1 MADEPIPT
9 EVDRAVNEAVGEDVK
24 PAKTKREPTYRV
36 VGKSKIPVS
45 KSLGALWKMRKQ
57 AAETSNKDMKSAWDE
72 AIRYYDNDQAEH
84 RDDGTVGKSANAR
97 NSRRMKDK
105 WSETENIVFSNVNVM
120 KSALYSR
127 NPTAEFTALVKDQE
141 PLANT
146 LEELVNAL
154 LNRRSRPG
162 INLKPKAK
170 RAVVTA
176 LLTNRGWLRLG
187 WTFKEDS
194 SEQAYT
200 DLQSLAKA
208 LEKAKDL
215 KEIEEIEGKIE
226 ALEKSID
233 LLQIGG
239 AYACTKLPHDILVD
253 PDSRESDL
261 SDARWVMERDYLPT
275 NFLLARYAKK
285 EDEEYKMVFQP
296 THVMKVSG
304 ASAGEDD
311 AAEFTIFKE
320 GEHASYGFQDD
331 ETFNRAKVTMVWWVW
346 DRITRRLFLYNNADW
361 KWPIWVWD
369 DPYNLDTFFPYY
381 PLSFHDGPSGVKS
394 KGEVSYYLDQQDS
407 LNEIADE
414 LRRSRRWARR
424 NVFFNKNLVSQKTV
438 EEVLK
443 GDDGTAR
450 GLDLPEGMKLTDVI
464 GSIIPPS
471 MQFKDLFDKAP
482 VLQAIDRI
490 SSVGDVM
497 RGEQFKTNT
506 NSTAVK
512 ANMSASALR
521 IDDKSDEIEDWLG
534 AFCWGLAQLC
544 LQFMSTD
551 EVNSIIG
558 EENAKDWKTLSAQD
572 ISKTLSMSVVGGS
585 TKKPTSQAKKEEAIE
600 LGQILGQFVNAAPGP
615 VTTIMLRVFEKAF
628 DEIILDDDDWKQ
640 LQESITQ
647 QTAQGEAA
655 PAGAEAAPVPA
666 PAAGAPPQGGAPDA
680 QGAVD
685 PNQLKQLLAQI
696 PPEVKQRVMQEIQ
709 SGVPAADAIKRGLQ
723 SINKQ

>member
-9 EVDRAVNEAVGEDVK
+9 EVERAVNEAVGE
-24 PAKTKREPTYRV
+24 PTQAATSKREPSYRI
-36 VGKSKIPVS
+36 VGRSKIPVS
-45 KSLGALWKMRKQ
+45 KSLGTLWKVRKQ
-57 AAETSNKDMKSAWDE
+57 AAEKMMKDNKSAWDE

-84 RDDGTVGKSANAR
+84 REDGVVGKSGNAR

-105 WSETENIVFSNVNVM
+105 WSETENIVFANVNVM

-127 NPTAEFTALVKDQE
+127 NPTAEFTALVKEQE

-170 RAVVTA
+170 RAVVTT

-200 DLQSLAKA
+200 DLKA
-208 LEKAKDL
+208 LAESLTKAKDT

-233 LLQIGG
+233 LLQVGG

-253 PDSRESDL
+253 PDSHESDL

-296 THVMKVSG
+296 THVMKVTPSGSG
-304 ASAGEDD
+304 AEDD
-311 AAEFTIFKE
+311 SVEFTLFKD
-320 GEHASYGFQDD
+320 GEHTAYGFQDD

-346 DRITRRLFLYNNADW
+346 DRITRRLFLFNHADW
-361 KWPIWVWD
+361 KWPMWVWD

-381 PLSFHDGPSGVKS
+381 PLSFHDGPSGMRS
-394 KGEVSYYLDQQDS
+394 KGEVSFYLDQQDS

-414 LRRSRRWARR
+414 LRRARRWARR
-424 NVFFNKNLVSQKTV
+424 NVFFNKNLTNQKTV

-450 GLDLPEGMKLTDVI
+450 GLDIPEGMKLADVI

-471 MQFKDLFDKAP
+471 MQFKELFDKAP

-490 SSVGDVM
+490 SSVNEVM

-544 LQFMSTD
+544 LQFMSQED
-551 EVNSIIG
+551 VAAIIG
-558 EENAKDWKTLSAQD
+558 AENAKDWKSLTAEE
-572 ISKTLSMSVVGGS
+572 ISKTISMEVVGGS
-585 TKKPTSQAKKEEAIE
+585 TKKPTSQAKKEEALE
-600 LGQILGQFVNAAPGP
+600 LGQVLGQFVNSAPGP
-615 VTTIMLRVFEKAF
+615 VTTIMLKVFERAF
-628 DEIILDDDDWKQ
+628 DEITLDDDDWKQ
-640 LQESITQ
+640 LEQAIAQ
-647 QTAQGEAA
+647 QAAGSASAAA
-655 PAGAEAAPVPA
+655 PG
-666 PAAGAPPQGGAPDA
+666 AGAPPQGGATSA
-680 QGAVD
+680 QGAAD

-696 PPEVKQRVMQEIQ
+696 PPAVKQKVVQDIE
-709 SGVPAADAIKRGLQ
+709 SGVPAQEAITRGLQ